1 MLPNADRAE
10 LHWNGQRIGIYDYA
24 TKTFRR
30 VNTDGQLSGPVPLPW
45 SSKAKSAEGESAA
58 AKLRAAYLAKSQPES
73 ETPSMPV
80 TPYAMGGGVTGL
92 ILVLRVLFMF
102 IRR

>member
-1 MLPNADRAE
+1 VVLPNADRAE

-30 VNTDGQLSGPVPLPW
+30 VNTDGQMSGPVPLPW
-45 SSKAKSAEGESAA
+45 SSTAKRDEGESA
-58 AKLRAAYLAKSQPES
+58 AKLRAAYLAKSQSES
-73 ETPSMPV
+73 ETPSMPL

-92 ILVLRVLFMF
+92 ILVMRVFFLF